1 MSFLLRVKVSH
12 RNTVLSAKV
21 RTDLVISCERLLYVF
36 FLLCA
41 ILTGLRWMGLSLKKG
56 DVTNQDT
63 ATFQSKSDNR
73 WIVCSVKQC
82 CQRGDKALSN
92 FISKMQLATNLV
104 TYSDH

>member
-36 FLLCA
+36 FLLYA
-41 ILTGLRWMGLSLKKG
+41 ILTGLRWMGLSWKKG

-73 WIVCSVKQC
+73 WIVCSQSNSVANVVTFLIDLVTF
-82 CQRGDKALSN
+82 QRL
-92 FISKMQLATNLV
+92 LATSFLKSN
-104 TYSDH
+104 